1 MMSLALINLLKRLAP
16 YIAIALFIA
25 GVWWH
30 GYHTADKH
38 RIEREAQI
46 AAESN
51 LLIAKSRQRN
61 ADIQAQAAESARII
75 GETYDTNHK
84 TIDDLTSANR
94 ALLARLRQ
102 QPAAGCHSGGMPEV
116 TGTAS
121 ADDAPTAGVWV
132 VFQGFV
138 DRSAI
143 ADEVTETARACQ
155 AYVKNLQESF
165 K

>member
-51 LLIAKSRQRN
+51 LLIAQATKHN
-61 ADIQAQAAESARII
+61 ADIKAQAAESARII
-75 GETYDTNHK
+75 GETYDTNHQK
-84 TIDDLTSANR
+84 INDLTNANR
-94 ALLARLRQ
+94 DRKSTRLNSS
-102 QPAAGCHSGGMPEV
+102 H
-116 TGTAS
+116 
-121 ADDAPTAGVWV
+121 
-132 VFQGFV
+132 
-138 DRSAI
+138 
-143 ADEVTETARACQ
+143 
-155 AYVKNLQESF
+155 
-165 K
+165 

>member
-51 LLIAKSRQRN
+51 LLIAQATKHN
-61 ADIQAQAAESARII
+61 ADIKAQAAESARII
-75 GETYDTNHK
+75 GETYDTNHQK
-84 TIDDLTSANR
+84 INDLTNANR
-94 ALLARLRQ
+94 DLLTRLRQ
-102 QPAAGCHSGGMPEV
+102 QSTSGSQCPVSNSPSTAEPSTADAAR
-116 TGTAS
+116 
-121 ADDAPTAGVWV
+121 VWDI
-132 VFQGFV
+132 FQRV
-138 DRSAI
+138 ADRSAI

-155 AYVKNLQESF
+155 AYVKNLQEVF

>member
-51 LLIAKSRQRN
+51 LLIAQATKHN
-61 ADIQAQAAESARII
+61 ADIKAQAAESARII
-75 GETYDTNHK
+75 GETYDTNHQK
-84 TIDDLTSANR
+84 INDLTNANR
-94 ALLARLRQ
+94 DLLTRLRQ
-102 QPAAGCHSGGMPEV
+102 QSTSGSQCPV
-116 TGTAS
+116 SNSPSTTQPSTA
-121 ADDAPTAGVWV
+121 DATGVWRVLESV
-132 VFQGFV
+132 V
-138 DRSAI
+138 DSARD
-143 ADEVTETARACQ
+143 ADETLETARACQ